1 MTALGA
7 VVWGGRARWEESS
20 VLHLFWGGAAL
31 QRCGNCVVLNAAS
44 AAEVTLSARELIL
57 PQPLTPSPSLKPA
70 RSRVFQPARV
80 LIVHTLVVLGL
91 CGLISCS
98 PHASTN
104 DAGSSSSM
112 TAGAEL
118 HQTTGPVRD
127 LSHDEAAGGHILRK
141 HVGQTDEQLRERLER
156 EPGITGAST
165 YTDRLAADL
174 AVGAAIAESQRRI
187 QRWLNRPGGH
197 PNLVLDYD
205 SATPVGRTSDHGDN
219 KSRPCTHALVVLKY
233 TGPNNYYVF
242 TSYPECG

>member
-1 MTALGA
+1 MTSFFTVRSVTIRIVAALGM
-7 VVWGGRARWEESS
+7 
-20 VLHLFWGGAAL
+20 
-31 QRCGNCVVLNAAS
+31 
-44 AAEVTLSARELIL
+44 
-57 PQPLTPSPSLKPA
+57 
-70 RSRVFQPARV
+70 
-80 LIVHTLVVLGL
+80 

-141 HVGQTDEQLRERLER
+141 HVGQNDEQLRERLER

-165 YTDRLAADL
+165 YTDRLAAEH
-174 AVGAAIAESQRRI
+174 AVGAAIAGSQGRI

-205 SATPVGRTSDHGDN
+205 SETPVGRTMNRGEN
-219 KSRPCTHALVVLKY
+219 QSRPCAHALVVLKY
-233 TGPNNYYVF
+233 DLKYSGPNEYYVL
-242 TSYPECG
+242 TSYPECR